1 MRMGITDALGETM
14 MNAIDTGARRAI
26 CTACGTQF
34 EAEHTTPPVH
44 CPICCDVRQAVPPT
58 GQAWTTLERLRITHV
73 NGWRKLREH
82 LYEIRTQ
89 PEFAIGQRA
98 LLALTPDG
106 NVLWDCLALID
117 DTTVDLVKALGGI
130 SAIAIS
136 HPHYYSTMVEWAHA
150 FGCPIWLHE
159 ADREWVQ
166 RGDPSVSFWSGTTL
180 QLNAYTTLLKLGGHF
195 PGATVLHWA
204 TEEGTLLSGDVLQVT
219 PDRTH
224 VSFMLS
230 YPNYLPLSAQTV
242 REMARTLD
250 GFDYTAVY
258 GSFNHAE
265 IESNGKQAVRAS
277 VDRYVAL
284 LETPALAGQARPQ
297 FTARSGN
304 PDDPQQLGVTG
315 T

>member
-1 MRMGITDALGETM
+1 M

-34 EAEHTTPPVH
+34 EAEHTTPPAH

-117 DTTVDLVKALGGI
+117 DATVDLVKALGGI

-166 RGDPSVSFWSGTTL
+166 RGDPSVSFWSGATL

>member
-166 RGDPSVSFWSGTTL
+166 RGDRSVSFWSGTTL

>member
-117 DTTVDLVKALGGI
+117 DATVDLVKALGGI

-166 RGDPSVSFWSGTTL
+166 RGDRSVSFWSGTTL
-180 QLNAYTTLLKLGGHF
+180 QLNAYATLLKLGGHF

>member
-117 DTTVDLVKALGGI
+117 DATVDLVKALGGI

-166 RGDPSVSFWSGTTL
+166 RGDRSVSFWSGTTL